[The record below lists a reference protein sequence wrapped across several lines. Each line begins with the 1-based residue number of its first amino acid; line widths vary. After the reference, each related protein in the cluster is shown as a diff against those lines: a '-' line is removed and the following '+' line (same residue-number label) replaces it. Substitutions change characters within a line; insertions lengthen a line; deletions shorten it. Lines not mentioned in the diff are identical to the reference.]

1 MDKRYKGLS
10 FMQGKLY
17 VPSSTREVYGRLIR
31 LDKEVKVHE
40 DISPYTTVIINP
52 SKEKQIITPS
62 KPFIAFGEVIVNP
75 ISDEYIIPEGELT
88 VTENCTYNVTD
99 KANVIVN
106 TPIPSGTLEIT
117 ENGEYDVSKY
127 SRVIVRTSPVYKEPS
142 RISVTKV
149 TKVSTIN
156 QPSDKRITV
165 TKQEG

>member
-31 LDKEVKVHE
+31 LDEEVKVHE
-40 DISPYTTVIINP
+40 DVSPYTTVIINP

-88 VTENCTYNVTD
+88 VTENGTYNVTD

-117 ENGEYDVSKY
+117 ENGEYDISKY
-127 SRVIVRTSPVYKEPS
+127 SRVIVKTPPVYKEPS
-142 RISVTKV
+142 R
-149 TKVSTIN
+149 
-156 QPSDKRITV
+156 
-165 TKQEG
+165 

>member
-31 LDKEVKVHE
+31 LDEEVKVHE
-40 DISPYTTVIINP
+40 DVSPYTTVIINP

-88 VTENCTYNVTD
+88 VTD

-149 TKVSTIN
+149 TKVITIN
-156 QPSDKRITV
+156 QPTDKRITV